1 MSLVEVARARAAAVW
16 AAERATRA
24 VDTAHRFAGGT
35 AVYADSPLQRRL
47 RDVHTMTQHF
57 IVRPDTLTTAGA
69 VLTGHEPDVPVF

>member
-1 MSLVEVARARAAAVW
+1 MSRYAFPGVANTGAAH
-16 AAERATRA
+16 TPA